1 MLFTLAAV
9 VFCAAIFVFF
19 SQEFISTFKKIF
31 AIKGAPLI
39 LPLAGASFI
48 IYNFNY
54 WCLLTFYYYRQVLN
68 GMVSFLTML
77 IPLGQVSSYIAAI
90 LVLTFISV
98 VPVLVL
104 EWVFRKKTYKPYP
117 YPYLTSS
124 IIWLIS
130 AFTLI
135 LS

>member
-39 LPLAGASFI
+39 LPLAAASLV
-48 IYNFNY
+48 IYSFDY
-54 WCLLTFYYYRQVLN
+54 WCLLAVYYYRQVLN
-68 GMVSFLTML
+68 SMVSFLTML
-77 IPLGQVSSYIAAI
+77 IPLGQISSYIAAI

-98 VPVLVL
+98 IPVLVL
-104 EWVFRKKTYKPYP
+104 DLVSRKKTYKPYP

-130 AFTLI
+130 AFILI
-135 LS
+135 IS